1 MKKYLLAALLVL
13 SASTY
18 AVTTDTKNTTSTKN
32 TTNVIIFGGLNL
44 NGKGTGEYSSSF
56 EDSNSSKF
64 KADELGY
71 TVGIEAHT
79 ELAKFANSKIEI
91 GIGTK
96 YETNIVPEDSDG
108 ETFASTLPVY
118 GSAKL
123 SFPTTNGKSIYLQ
136 GTLGY
141 TFAFEGETLE
151 DSSEYYKS
159 LDLGIK
165 TKLNGG
171 LYTGFGIGLDSKKY
185 NLGVTY
191 SVSNF
196 EYEVTDGVDYE
207 KLNVD
212 YSKISLTAGYKFGK

>member
-18 AVTTDTKNTTSTKN
+18 AANYTV
-32 TTNVIIFGGLNL
+32 FGGVNV
-44 NGKGTGEYSSSF
+44 NGKGAGEYS
-56 EDSNSSKF
+56 DSYGDSDSDKF

-71 TVGIEAHT
+71 TVGIEAHK
-79 ELAKFANSKIEI
+79 ELAKFSKSKLEI

-96 YETNIVPEDSDG
+96 YETNIVPEDNDG
-108 ETFASTLPVY
+108 DTFASTLPVY

-123 SFPTTNGKSIYLQ
+123 SFPITNGKNIYLQ

-151 DSSEYYKS
+151 DSSEYYES

-196 EYEVTDGVDYE
+196 EYEATNSVAYQ
-207 KLNVD
+207 KRNID